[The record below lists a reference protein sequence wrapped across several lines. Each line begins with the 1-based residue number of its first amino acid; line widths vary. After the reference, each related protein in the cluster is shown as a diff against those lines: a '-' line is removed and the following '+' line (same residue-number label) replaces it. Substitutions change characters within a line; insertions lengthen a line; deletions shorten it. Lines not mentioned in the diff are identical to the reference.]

1 MVSPKKAPRTEDV
14 KKAMTRAES
23 IAEYGPQ
30 IKKFFPQF
38 DKLTKKQQAFLASTY
53 SIQDVMKGTKN
64 YEKEYSNEAIRKQ
77 GLNYLGVETEDYQK
91 YKRIPVGPDGGTIVK
106 KEPLAQGGR
115 VHRGRMAS
123 GSAEK

>member
-1 MVSPKKAPRTEDV
+1 MSNPKKAPRIKDV
-14 KKAMTRAES
+14 KKAMTNAERVTKYCP
-23 IAEYGPQ
+23 E

-38 DKLTKKQQAFLASTY
+38 EKLTAKQQSDLALSY
-53 SIQDVMKGTKN
+53 AIQDVMKDSDI
-64 YEKEYSNEAIRKQ
+64 YEKEYSNEAIRKR

-91 YKRIPVGPDGGTIVK
+91 YKRIPVGPGGGTFVK

-115 VHRGRMAS
+115 VHRGRTAS

>member
-1 MVSPKKAPRTEDV
+1 MVSPKKAPRKTDV
-14 KKAMTRAES
+14 KKAMTRSES
-23 IAEYGPQ
+23 IAKYGPQ

-38 DKLTKKQQAFLASTY
+38 DKLTAKQQAFLASTY

-64 YEKEYSNEAIRKQ
+64 YEKDYSNEAIRKQ
-77 GLNYLGVETEDYQK
+77 GMNYLGVETEDYQK

-115 VHRGRMAS
+115 VHRGRQAS
-123 GSAEK
+123 GSSEK

>member
-1 MVSPKKAPRTEDV
+1 MASPKKAPRRTDV
-14 KKAMTRAES
+14 KTAMTRSER
-23 IAEYGPQ
+23 IAKYGPQ

-38 DKLTKKQQAFLASTY
+38 DKLTAKQQGFLVSSYA
-53 SIQDVMKGTKN
+53 IQDIMKGTKN
-64 YEKEYSNEAIRKQ
+64 YEKEYSNEAIKKQ

-91 YKRIPVGPDGGTIVK
+91 YKRIPVGPEGGTIVK

-115 VHRGRMAS
+115 VHRGRTAS